1 MAEHYR
7 KFFLI
12 VSDPDGPGP
21 EGPLIELTERD
32 KKDIVAFLKLL
43 D

>member
-1 MAEHYR
+1 MVEHYR
-7 KFFLI
+7 KFFLV

-21 EGPLIELTERD
+21 EQPLIVLTEQD
-32 KKDIVAFLKLL
+32 KKDIVAFMKVQ